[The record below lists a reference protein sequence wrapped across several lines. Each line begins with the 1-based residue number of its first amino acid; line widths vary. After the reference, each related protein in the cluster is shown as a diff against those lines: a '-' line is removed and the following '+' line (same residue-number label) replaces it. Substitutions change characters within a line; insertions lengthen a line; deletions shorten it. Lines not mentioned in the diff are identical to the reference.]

1 MSYKEIADLMKETEQ
16 KLIAK
21 FLKDLKNMTNWTS
34 VIYTESVSDVWDVIK
49 ILIEKWEGKIL

>member
-16 KLIAK
+16 KLIVK